1 MERQVAFLFAV
12 VVACLAGGAYADE
25 HPPIV
30 LVLDPCADVDA
41 NEVRRLM
48 PIEMGAP
55 VSSADGDGA
64 AAAQDTTRVSVAC
77 VVDSPQLVRLEVRD
91 PTTGKTLERV
101 VTLVGVARSDR
112 GRLVAI
118 SAVELVAASRSGGRE
133 PEPPPAPKPV
143 APPVVVAAPPPPSPP
158 EAPPRWRVLAVGG
171 VRGFAGLPRLLPGG
185 GLAVQRAFAGPLSV
199 GGDVMLEGL
208 SQPTSLGDVDTL
220 VGSASAAALLRAEA
234 GRVTWETGLGLRGGF
249 ARLSGQASDAALGGT
264 MTARWGGP
272 MLALRASMAAG
283 RTFVVSL
290 GGELGWVTAG
300 VAGHVVGA
308 NGQASDVAIRGA
320 WWGATLGVGLAR

>member
-1 MERQVAFLFAV
+1 MERQVAFLLAC
-12 VVACLAGGAYADE
+12 VVACLAGGNVDAYADE

-48 PIEMGAP
+48 PIEAGAP
-55 VSSADGDGA
+55 VASADGA
-64 AAAQDTTRVSVAC
+64 AAAHDTTRVSVAC
-77 VVDSPQLVRLEVRD
+77 VVGSPQLVRLEVRD
-91 PTTGKTLERV
+91 PASGKTLERV

-118 SAVELVAASRSGGRE
+118 SAVELVAASRSVGRE
-133 PEPPPAPKPV
+133 PEPPPVVKPP
-143 APPVVVAAPPPPSPP
+143 APPVVVAVAPPPRPP
-158 EAPPRWRVLAVGG
+158 EAPRWRALAVGG

-208 SQPTSLGDVDTL
+208 SQPTALGDVDTL
-220 VGSASAAALLRAEA
+220 VGSASVAALLRAEA
-234 GRVTWETGLGLRGGF
+234 GRVAWETGLGLRGGF

-272 MLALRASMAAG
+272 MLALRASLAAG
-283 RTFVVSL
+283 QRFVVSL
-290 GGELGWVTAG
+290 GGELGYVTAG